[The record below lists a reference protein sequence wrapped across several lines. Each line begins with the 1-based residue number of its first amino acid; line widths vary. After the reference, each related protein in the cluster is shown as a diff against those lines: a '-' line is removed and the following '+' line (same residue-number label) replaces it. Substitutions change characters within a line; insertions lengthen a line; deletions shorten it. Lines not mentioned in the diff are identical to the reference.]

1 MELQDTSGSTKPL
14 SAEQWI
20 EQLDALQPS
29 KQQQRMV
36 LFQTLYPAIERA
48 LARDVPQKAIIA
60 QLKERGLSLSV
71 GGFRSMLEAE
81 RKQYAEKGERLRC
94 ECCGSS
100 LPVTV
105 EATPQKSVTTLIK
118 TKEAEAV

>member
-29 KQQQRMV
+29 KQQQRTV
-36 LFQTLYPAIERA
+36 LFQRLYPAIERA

-60 QLKERGLSLSV
+60 QLKGRGLSLSV

-81 RKQYAEKGERLRC
+81 RKQYAEKGERLLC

-105 EATPQKSVTTLIK
+105 QAPPQKSVTTLIK
-118 TKEAEAV
+118 TKEAEAA